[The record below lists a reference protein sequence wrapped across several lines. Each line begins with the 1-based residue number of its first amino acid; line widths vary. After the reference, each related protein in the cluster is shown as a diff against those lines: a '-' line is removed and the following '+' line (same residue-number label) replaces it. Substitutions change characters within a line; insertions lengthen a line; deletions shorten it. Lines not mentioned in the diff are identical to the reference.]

1 MKRTR
6 LFVIGCTGSVGGS
19 VLSVCRTFPDYFEVR
34 ALAAHS
40 SSAETAKLAGEFQA
54 DRVVLSDPA
63 AAADLRR
70 SCPGGLKVLEGAEAL
85 EETASSPDIDH
96 VVVASSGTGAIGAL
110 MAALRSGKDVS
121 LANKESIVAAGQWI
135 LPLIGRKGQLR
146 PLDSEHNAVWQCL
159 AGRDPASVSRIILTA
174 SGGPFRTFSREDL
187 ETVTPSMA
195 VRHPVWSMG
204 AKISV
209 DSATLMNKGI
219 EILEAMALFSLPAER
234 VDAVIC
240 PDSFVHGI
248 VEFRDGSFLLSA
260 SSPDMRL
267 PCASALF
274 FPEKS
279 PFPPVPVPSL
289 QGRTVSFLQPDEQ
302 RFPSLR
308 LAKEAARK
316 GGAFPALLVGA
327 DEVAVDRFLAGEIGF
342 TGIPSVVESVLEQW
356 NGPVPASLADALDIL
371 AEGRRLAAAVCRR
384 LKSSRPARRSI

>member
-6 LFVIGCTGSVGGS
+6 LFVIGCTGSVGSS
-19 VLSVCRTFPDYFEVR
+19 VLSVCRTFPDFFEVR
-34 ALAAHS
+34 ALAARS
-40 SSAETAKLAGEFQA
+40 SAAETAKLAEEFQA
-54 DRVVLSDPA
+54 DRVVLTDPE

-70 SCPGGLKVLEGAEAL
+70 ISAGRVKVLEGADAL
-85 EETASSPDIDH
+85 EETAASRDIDH

-110 MAALRSGKDVS
+110 MAALRSGKEVS
-121 LANKESIVAAGQWI
+121 LANKESIVVAGQWV
-135 LPLIGRKGQLR
+135 LPLVGREGQLR

-159 AGRDPASVSRIILTA
+159 ADRDRSSVSRVILTA
-174 SGGPFRTFSREDL
+174 SGGPFRTFSPEEL
-187 ETVTPSMA
+187 EAVTPALA

-274 FPEKS
+274 YPERS
-279 PFPPVPVPSL
+279 PFPPVPVPLLQERTISL
-289 QGRTVSFLQPDEQ
+289 LQPDEQ

-308 LAKEAARK
+308 IAKEAARK

-327 DEVAVDRFLAGEIGF
+327 DEVAVDRFLAGDIAF

-356 NGPVPASLADALDIL
+356 NGAAPASLADALEIL
-371 AEGRRLAAAVCRR
+371 DEGRRLAAGFCQR
-384 LKSSRPARRSI
+384 LKTSRPARRSI